1 MFIFTEWTFLKI
13 ATFLL
18 RYLKNKFKK
27 KIWVFRNKLP
37 SKMRRVDKMGH
48 VFKKKETF
56 KCTDWSNTILR
67 THPWNKILSHIIRD
81 AWSLQMT
88 AGWKL
93 VVSEWMGK
101 RERERDCSCV
111 LSSQFST
118 SRSWCTAMKWQ
129 RVTAVGERDSSSQSC
144 VRQLLNVALRIVSVY
159 CCLAVKLPEVW
170 WLGWLFQRIYI
181 SYPLTHSLTDRLT
194 YFGLI
199 RNSIV

>member
-101 RERERDCSCV
+101 REREREIV
-111 LSSQFST
+111 LVYCLASF
-118 SRSWCTAMKWQ
+118 
-129 RVTAVGERDSSSQSC
+129 
-144 VRQLLNVALRIVSVY
+144 QLLVHDAPQWNGSVSQ
-159 CCLAVKLPEVW
+159 LSVKEIHPVRVVSDNYWTLPS
-170 WLGWLFQRIYI
+170 G
-181 SYPLTHSLTDRLT
+181 
-194 YFGLI
+194 
-199 RNSIV
+199 